1 MENTTETEKVKKT
14 RGRKTHEVRD
24 NKAYFTDYYAKKNK
38 HIICECGLTITSFY
52 KNKHKKQ
59 KIHNYLMENIKLRED
74 AKLKETLGDL
84 EKVELKETL
93 GDTEKIDLDKIDLEK
108 VEFGFSNLEK
118 IDLDF
123 GKY

>member
-1 MENTTETEKVKKT
+1 MENTTETEKVVKR

-24 NKAYFTDYYAKKNK
+24 NKAYFTEYYHKKNT

-59 KIHNYLMENIKLRED
+59 KIHNYLMENIRLREE

-84 EKVELKETL
+84 EK
-93 GDTEKIDLDKIDLEK
+93 IDLNKIDLEK

-118 IDLDF
+118 IDLDL